1 VTEQHPHQFERG
13 TDGPKVIVVGV
24 DGSDSSLRA
33 AAYAAGLARRQRA
46 LLALV
51 YIQPVMAAGAA
62 LGAPVAATTDEIAED
77 LVRQIR
83 EGTEQVKGIFDV
95 RWEFHTFRGDPY
107 NGLVSAADQLK
118 ADAVTVR
125 RTVRR
130 RDRPSAA
137 SPSCAPCPRAAPA
150 MPYGHDGRTHAHQ
163 TERPPSTSSPH
174 CSASTA
180 GRSSRC
186 CSGSAT
192 ATASAPR
199 ISSRRP
205 SYGPGSTPRRC
216 APTTSS
222 PYGPGC

>member
-1 VTEQHPHQFERG
+1 MTEQHPHQFERG

-62 LGAPVAATTDEIAED
+62 LGVPVAETTDQIAEE
-77 LVRQIR
+77 LIREIR

-118 ADAVTVR
+118 ADAVV
-125 RTVRR
+125 VG
-130 RDRPSAA
+130 A
-137 SPSCAPCPRAAPA
+137 SEQA
-150 MPYGHDGRTHAHQ
+150 GHRIVGSVAIRLVK
-163 TERPPSTSSPH
+163 
-174 CSASTA
+174 A
-180 GRSSRC
+180 GRWPV
-186 CSGSAT
+186 T
-192 ATASAPR
+192 VVP
-199 ISSRRP
+199 
-205 SYGPGSTPRRC
+205 
-216 APTTSS
+216 
-222 PYGPGC
+222 